1 MLCSLGIK
9 ITSQGFFVFF
19 YPHLFADRKQYD
31 LRDKREMQSNTKISY
46 RFYNVGKKVS
56 RNIPSLILGVSK

>member
-9 ITSQGFFVFF
+9 ITGQGYFVFF
-19 YPHLFADRKQYD
+19 YPHLFADRKQCD

-46 RFYNVGKKVS
+46 HFYNVGKNVS
-56 RNIPSLILGVSK
+56 RNIPLLILGVSE